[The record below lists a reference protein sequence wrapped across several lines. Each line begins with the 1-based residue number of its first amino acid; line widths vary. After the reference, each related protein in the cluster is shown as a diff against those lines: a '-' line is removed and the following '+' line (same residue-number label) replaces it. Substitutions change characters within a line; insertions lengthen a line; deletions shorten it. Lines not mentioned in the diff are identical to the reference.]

1 MLLLRSPPP
10 SPSSSSFPLS
20 VISISRTI
28 ASPFPIP
35 DFDSVYPGPVLVSWR
50 LRPGRPSGPSS
61 RAGFPLRPRSPERV
75 WGSVGYPVDL
85 PRHHLALSSRAP
97 GCGGHFAR
105 CREFAGA
112 GGVCRSLPCGSRGWH
127 GVRGLTPSPYPVGC
141 PRGGTW
147 AAALDGPRHRGFLRR
162 TVWPFSAIR
171 FGGQGYILRC
181 PSLRR
186 DLATA
191 LSYLVRL

>member
-1 MLLLRSPPP
+1 MISILRSTAIP
-10 SPSSSSFPLS
+10 SQIFP
-20 VISISRTI
+20 
-28 ASPFPIP
+28 AG
-35 DFDSVYPGPVLVSWR
+35 DFDSVYPGPVPVSWR

-61 RAGFPLRPRSPERV
+61 RAGFPLRPRLPGRV
-75 WGSVGYPVDL
+75 WGSVRYPVD
-85 PRHHLALSSRAP
+85 PSRHHLALRSRAP

-112 GGVCRSLPCGSRGWH
+112 GGVCRSHPCGSRGWH

-141 PRGGTW
+141 PRGGNW

-162 TVWPFSAIR
+162 IVWTYSAIR
-171 FGGQGYILRC
+171 FGVQGYIPRC

-186 DLATA
+186 DPAAA
-191 LSYLVRL
+191 LSYLGRL